1 MRLPTLA
8 LTFALVACSSKPSV
22 QSTGITRPV
31 SIQVTC
37 DEQSITFTVTP
48 WAQHLKVGDD
58 ISWTL
63 TSASNTPDVA
73 VDQVNGRW
81 PFTSP
86 PPVHSRPGNP
96 GQVGHVKSGLHAGDT
111 FHYTVEAD
119 CQKGTGPKIHGKIDP
134 DMIID

>member
-8 LTFALVACSSKPSV
+8 LTFALVACSSNPSV
-22 QSTGITRPV
+22 QATGVTRQV

-37 DEQSITFTVTP
+37 DTESVKFTVTP
-48 WAQHLKVGDD
+48 WAQHLKAGDD

-63 TSASNTPDVA
+63 TAASNTQDVT

-86 PPVHSRPGNP
+86 PPVHSRPNNP
-96 GQVGHVKSGLHAGDT
+96 GRVGHVKSGLPVKDT
-111 FHYTVEAD
+111 YHYTVEAD
-119 CQKGTGPKIHGKIDP
+119 CQSGTGPKIHGKIDP